1 MGISTVI
8 LVTRQNIATNDM
20 WSRVGKCV
28 RCKKKRSE
36 GEGVFYE
43 LYTVM
48 ELISHAASGF
58 VLV

>member
-1 MGISTVI
+1 MLSE
-8 LVTRQNIATNDM
+8 
-20 WSRVGKCV
+20 
-28 RCKKKRSE
+28 KRS

-58 VLV
+58 ISV